1 MTPEEQKKKAPRKKA
16 APKAPI
22 KQADHAQTIGKRK
35 TAIARATL
43 VPGKGKVRI
52 NGQLLAA
59 YTPEFARMRIQEPL
73 LLAGQEAAKI
83 DIDVRVQGGGWQGQ
97 SEAARLAIGRALVAT
112 NKQLKKVFLEYD
124 RHLLIQ
130 DVRYRETR
138 KPNDS
143 KARAARQKS
152 YR

>member
-1 MTPEEQKKKAPRKKA
+1 MTPEEHKKKVTKKKA
-16 APKAPI
+16 APKAQVKPVGR
-22 KQADHAQTIGKRK
+22 AQTIGKRK
-35 TAIARATL
+35 TAIAKATV
-43 VPGKGKVRI
+43 VPGKGKVHI

-73 LLAGQEAAKI
+73 LLAGEQANTL
-83 DIDVRVQGGGWQGQ
+83 DINVRVSGGGWQGQ
-97 SEAARLAIGRALVAT
+97 SEAARLAIGRALVAI
-112 NKQLKKVFLEYD
+112 NKKLKKVFLDYD

-143 KARAARQKS
+143 RARAARQ
-152 YR
+152 